1 MGKFIS
7 KGHALQMDVAGVHQH
22 HIASKAPLDPNR
34 DAVAIGQLQLHAI
47 AHRRR
52 LLALG
57 NDLHIRLHYGA
68 SMSCV
73 EILTLLYQRW
83 LRIDPQNPNWD
94 ARDRFILSKGHA
106 APALYVA
113 LAQRGFFADAEFDH
127 FRTLGSILQGHPDRN
142 KTPGVD
148 CTTGSLGQG
157 FPVGCGMALGAK
169 IDGASFRVYALISD
183 GECNEGSVWEAA
195 LIAANLNLDKLTLL
209 VDWNQKSSY
218 GPMEGRNAV
227 APLADKWHAFGWQ
240 TFECDGHDYV
250 SLSHALAQAEQV
262 RGAPSVL
269 LCHTVKGKGIPWVE
283 VNNARSNFA
292 LTAAQYEEALAHLDA
307 LESGLLSTTEASE

>member
-1 MGKFIS
+1 
-7 KGHALQMDVAGVHQH
+7 MDVTGVRESPV
-22 HIASKAPLDPNR
+22 ASKAALDPNH
-34 DAVAIGQLQLHAI
+34 DAAAIQQLALLAI
-47 AHRRR
+47 AQRRR

-57 NDLHIRLHYGA
+57 NDLRIRLHYGA

-73 EILTLLYQRW
+73 DILTLLYQRW
-83 LRIDPQNPNWD
+83 LRIDPRQPDWEG
-94 ARDRFILSKGHA
+94 RDRFILSKGHA

-113 LAQRGFFADAEFDH
+113 LAQRGFFADTEFDQ
-127 FRTLGSILQGHPDRN
+127 FRTLGNILQGHPDRN

-169 IDGASFRVYALISD
+169 IDDAPFRVYALISD

-195 LIAANLNLDKLTLL
+195 LIAANLNLDRLTLL

-227 APLADKWHAFGWQ
+227 APLADKWRAFGWR
-240 TFECDGHDYV
+240 TIECDGHDFV
-250 SLSHALAQAEQV
+250 SLSNALAEAERV
-262 RGAPSVL
+262 RNAPSVL
-269 LCHTVKGKGIPWVE
+269 LCHTIKGKGIPWVE
-283 VNNARSNFA
+283 ANNARSNFA
-292 LTAAQYEEALAHLDA
+292 LTAAQYEEAIAHLDT
-307 LESGLLSTTEASE
+307 LESNLSTSMEGK